1 MLKLLL
7 EYLSGKPKR
16 PWKGKTVPSRN
27 KQIPW
32 YKADDWHDWKINEMN
47 ESAIKKKNLV
57 CF

>member
-47 ESAIKKKNLV
+47 ESAIKKKI
-57 CF
+57 